1 MHLTSRAAVCS
12 AHHDLH
18 VSVSRTAA
26 GMGSS
31 TFVGALRLS
40 ASHPAHVLHPGKAHL
55 TSNRAV
61 CAAHHGLHLAVVE
74 GTVAGLDGSA
84 MNGTAAA
91 SGSVSMTGASGLAAI
106 AGAGAVEGVGRI
118 EGAGAVVAAGAGSG
132 TAEVVGAV
140 VGSDGSSSPERR
152 DGKIPGRIGKCLGG
166 FGSISLL
173 IDSHSVH
180 VLHGT

>member
-1 MHLTSRAAVCS
+1 
-12 AHHDLH
+12 
-18 VSVSRTAA
+18 
-26 GMGSS
+26 
-31 TFVGALRLS
+31 
-40 ASHPAHVLHPGKAHL
+40 
-55 TSNRAV
+55 
-61 CAAHHGLHLAVVE
+61 
-74 GTVAGLDGSA
+74 
-84 MNGTAAA
+84 
-91 SGSVSMTGASGLAAI
+91 MTGASGLAAI
-106 AGAGAVEGVGRI
+106 AGAGAD

-140 VGSDGSSSPERR
+140 VGSEGSSSPERR

>member
-1 MHLTSRAAVCS
+1 
-12 AHHDLH
+12 
-18 VSVSRTAA
+18 
-26 GMGSS
+26 MG
-31 TFVGALRLS
+31 

-61 CAAHHGLHLAVVE
+61 YAAHHGLHLAVVE
-74 GTVAGLDGSA
+74 GTVAGLDGSAA

-140 VGSDGSSSPERR
+140 VGSEDSPSPERL
-152 DGKIPGRIGKCLGG
+152 DGKIGKCLGG
-166 FGSISLL
+166 FGSISMLN
-173 IDSHSVH
+173 DSHSAH